1 MTGGTKILLLGSSL
15 LMTGCMTDQAYHVR
29 PIADSAA
36 KFRYAG
42 SLIGQGRAQ
51 LALGN
56 VGLALETFR
65 KAQREQPPGA
75 DTFAG
80 IAACYATMGRYD
92 LARANYE
99 FALAYAPNDPMLL
112 SALAN
117 SLERLGEGEQAG
129 EVRAEAARLAA
140 VHAKQTQ
147 PAEAQTAPIGVAR
160 LSSITV
166 KVPTVVAAPRPL
178 EREIPPPRLTAA
190 TVSLP
195 APSASDFVLR
205 QPALRV
211 DGEISIAVNEEP
223 SKVPVA
229 PSPSIA
235 PPRLLTASVDLPAAR
250 PAVFP
255 ARAFAFSA
263 GISIPVTGEVASRLS
278 PVLSTRQPMPRPA
291 VRNAQV
297 AETDV
302 PAATGPYLQRK
313 SRGEVS
319 LITTPHSV
327 KSKQLEAGIRGPLV
341 LAHATPAPAERPD
354 APSPRPLLATAV
366 RWVPLRFASAPQN
379 VVLLNAARSQ
389 GLAARTRNLLAGRGW
404 RSIGI
409 GNARRQRERSL
420 VLYPAARAFTA
431 RRLAAHF
438 GCKAIRTASV
448 KAIVVLLGRET
459 APRRSSRA

>member
-15 LMTGCMTDQAYHVR
+15 VMTGCVTDQAYHVR
-29 PIADSAA
+29 PIADPAA

-42 SLIGQGRAQ
+42 SLIAQGRAQ

-56 VGLALETFR
+56 AGLALETFR

-112 SALAN
+112 YALAN
-117 SLERLGEGEQAG
+117 SLERLGEGKQAG

-140 VHAKQTQ
+140 VHTNQTQ
-147 PAEAQTAPIGVAR
+147 LVEAQTTQIGVPR

-166 KVPTVVAAPRPL
+166 KVPTAVAAPKQLAP
-178 EREIPPPRLTAA
+178 EIAPPQLTAA

-195 APSASDFVLR
+195 APAPFVLKR
-205 QPALRV
+205 PTLRV
-211 DGEISIAVNEEP
+211 DGEISIAANDEP
-223 SKVPVA
+223 AKA
-229 PSPSIA
+229 AAASPAIA
-235 PPRLLTASVDLPAAR
+235 PPRLSSASVDLPAGR
-250 PAVFP
+250 RAVLP
-255 ARAFAFSA
+255 ARALVLGAE
-263 GISIPVTGEVASRLS
+263 ISIPITVEPASQLP
-278 PVLSTRQPMPRPA
+278 PVVPARQPTPRPVA
-291 VRNAQV
+291 VRNVQV
-297 AETDV
+297 EETDLS
-302 PAATGPYLQRK
+302 AATGPRLQRN
-313 SRGEVS
+313 SLREVS
-319 LITTPHSV
+319 LITAVHSV
-327 KSKQLEAGIRGPLV
+327 KSKQPEAGIRSPLIF
-341 LAHATPAPAERPD
+341 ANATPTIAERPNV
-354 APSPRPLLATAV
+354 PSPRPILAAAV

-389 GLAARTRNLLAGRGW
+389 GLAARTRNLLVGRGW

-409 GNARRQRERSL
+409 GNARQQRERSL

-438 GCKAIRTASV
+438 GCKALKSPSV
-448 KAIVVLLGRET
+448 KSIVVLLGRET
-459 APRRSSRA
+459 ASRRSSRA

>member
-1 MTGGTKILLLGSSL
+1 MTGGTKILLLGTSL
-15 LMTGCMTDQAYHVR
+15 LMTGCVTDQAYHVR
-29 PIADSAA
+29 PIADPAA

-42 SLIGQGRAQ
+42 SLIAQGRAQ

-80 IAACYATMGRYD
+80 IAACYASMGRYD

-99 FALAYAPNDPMLL
+99 FALAYAPKDPMLL
-112 SALAN
+112 YALAS

-129 EVRAEAARLAA
+129 EVRAEAAQLT
-140 VHAKQTQ
+140 VMHAMQTQ
-147 PAEAQTAPIGVAR
+147 SAEVQTTQIGVPR

-166 KVPTVVAAPRPL
+166 KMPTVAPKQAAP
-178 EREIPPPRLTAA
+178 EIAPPQLRAA
-190 TVSLP
+190 AVSLP
-195 APSASDFVLR
+195 APNLLILK
-205 QPALRV
+205 QPMLRV
-211 DGEISIAVNEEP
+211 DGEISVAANEEP
-223 SKVPVA
+223 AKVAFA
-229 PSPSIA
+229 PSPLIA
-235 PPRLLTASVDLPAAR
+235 PPRLSTVPVDLPAAR
-250 PAVFP
+250 MAVLP
-255 ARAFAFSA
+255 ARPFALS
-263 GISIPVTGEVASRLS
+263 GEILIPVPSEAASRLP
-278 PVLSTRQPMPRPA
+278 PVLPTHQPTPPPAA
-291 VRNAQV
+291 VRKVRV
-297 AETDV
+297 AETDI
-302 PAATGPYLQRK
+302 PAITGPYLQRK

-319 LITTPHSV
+319 LITTAHSAR
-327 KSKQLEAGIRGPLV
+327 SKQLEAGIRSPLI
-341 LAHATPAPAERPD
+341 LAHASLTPAERPN

-366 RWVPLRFASAPQN
+366 RWVPLRFASATQN

-389 GLAARTRNLLAGRGW
+389 GLAARARNLLVGRGW

-409 GNARRQRERSL
+409 GNARQQRERSL

-438 GCKAIRTASV
+438 GCKALKSANV